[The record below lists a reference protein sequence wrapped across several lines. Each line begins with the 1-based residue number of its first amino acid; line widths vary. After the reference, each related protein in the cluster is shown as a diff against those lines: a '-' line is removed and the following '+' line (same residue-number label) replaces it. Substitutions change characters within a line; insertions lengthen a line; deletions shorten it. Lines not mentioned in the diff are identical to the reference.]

1 MNTYKFARTFRGF
14 KPSSVIE
21 YLNNLEMTYE
31 KEIKEKQEKIEEL
44 KKENEELKNTL
55 KKLEEELSKLNE
67 QKIKIAELLIIAQEK
82 SREYCIK
89 SN

>member
-31 KEIKEKQEKIEEL
+31 KEIKENRKR
-44 KKENEELKNTL
+44 LKNL
-55 KKLEEELSKLNE
+55 RRKMRS
-67 QKIKIAELLIIAQEK
+67 
-82 SREYCIK
+82 
-89 SN
+89 